1 MASLADVRRIA
12 TSLPGVEQRSGE
24 SGYRVAGK
32 LFTWTW
38 MERVDPKRPRVA
50 NAEVLVVRVASELE
64 KEALLS
70 VEGDRFFTEPHYD
83 GYAAVLV
90 RLAAID
96 AVDLADLITDAWRT
110 KAPKRLLAELEGE
123 GRPGVAGC

>member
-24 SGYRVAGK
+24 SGYRVDGK
-32 LFTWTW
+32 LFVWTW
-38 MERVDPKRPRVA
+38 MERIDPKRPRVA
-50 NAEVLVVRVASELE
+50 NPEVLVVRVASELE

-90 RLAAID
+90 RLAVID
-96 AVDLADLITDAWRT
+96 AGDLADLITDAWRT
-110 KAPKRLLAELEGE
+110 KASTGLVAELEG
-123 GRPGVAGC
+123 RT